1 MAGQHLPRR
10 SMLAHYL
17 PVWLWTLSI
26 PIDFP
31 PHSDLPIVLF
41 PLHYSI
47 LYFHII
53 WVSQCLK
60 NSASNLFCF
69 PMSSIL
75 NTNSTDMFA
84 KSLLSKSVVVKRKYS
99 GARLSWLQSW
109 GLSVISSDGL
119 GQIILTPLCLKCLIC
134 TIRIT
139 VSIYRPH
146 SKVASHAV
154 WLCVAKSPSPW
165 LSSLIKGKG
174 KHL

>member
-1 MAGQHLPRR
+1 MLGQRGRAESLKLFKHFYTAELINSLLIPRDARHKIFLTLYDHGWTASAKAIHAGPLFVCLTLN
-10 SMLAHYL
+10 SVYSY
-17 PVWLWTLSI
+17 WLSTPFWFANS
-26 PIDFP
+26 
-31 PHSDLPIVLF
+31 SF

-119 GQIILTPLCLKCLIC
+119 G
-134 TIRIT
+134 
-139 VSIYRPH
+139 
-146 SKVASHAV
+146 
-154 WLCVAKSPSPW
+154 
-165 LSSLIKGKG
+165 
-174 KHL
+174 